1 MFNFETNISHY
12 KIYSILG
19 ECCDNA
25 GIVQL
30 AKHVPSNQ
38 MVAIKKINMDKVKE
52 EANLIEV
59 TYSLS
64 FRPI

>member
-1 MFNFETNISHY
+1 MFNFETNIAHY

-30 AKHVPSNQ
+30 AKHLPSKQ
-38 MVAIKKINMDKVKE
+38 MVAIKKFNMDKIKE
-52 EANLIEV
+52 EVNLIEV
-59 TYSLS
+59 LW
-64 FRPI
+64 PPWQ